1 MATISAV
8 SLKVVSRCLELGA
21 ASAHYVAGTMEDM
34 TFAEQFVLKAGKL
47 MGKTPSPPSLF
58 LLWSQS
64 VSGVGKEQDGP

>member
-8 SLKVVSRCLELGA
+8 SLKVVSHCLELGA

-47 MGKTPSPPSLF
+47 MGKTAPPSLF